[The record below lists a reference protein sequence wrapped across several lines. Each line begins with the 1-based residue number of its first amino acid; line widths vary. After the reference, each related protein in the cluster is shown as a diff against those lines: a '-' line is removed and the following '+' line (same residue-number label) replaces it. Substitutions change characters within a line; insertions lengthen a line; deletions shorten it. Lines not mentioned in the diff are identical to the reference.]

1 MHACHIHIHMCIMD
15 TYAHICTHIQYTEQ
29 TIDYQKPKMCTSNYF
44 FFDDRPRILLQDI
57 CEVTGPLV
65 CTAPCP

>member
-1 MHACHIHIHMCIMD
+1 MHIMD

-44 FFDDRPRILLQDI
+44 FLTTDPGYCCRISVKSRAL
-57 CEVTGPLV
+57 
-65 CTAPCP
+65 